1 MAVYT
6 KLNLRDVNSIIET
19 YSIGNL
25 LNYHGIKQGIENT
38 NYFIKT
44 SLGKFILTIF
54 EKRVLTKDIP
64 FFVDI
69 MIHLKKN
76 NFISPEPIKDQDGL
90 IIKNHQNKK
99 YILVSFLEG
108 HSKTE
113 LKKRD
118 CVNIGEMIGIM
129 HKKFEGTDL
138 KRNNNLST
146 DAWEKIFLE
155 CKDSISNFD
164 LQELDTNLIELIT
177 KTLDECK
184 SYWPNHLPKG
194 IIHGDLF
201 PDNIFFEK
209 DKVIGIIDFYFSC
222 NEIRFYEIAIALNA
236 LCFDYNHKL
245 NIEKA
250 RNLILGYNSKFKIMI
265 EELNYINILAKGA
278 SLRFLLTRLY
288 DWFKTPEDG
297 FVKKKDPKE
306 YIKKLN
312 YFNENNLNFIN
323 DIF

>member
-6 KLNLRDVNSIIET
+6 KLNLKDVNSIVET
-19 YSIGNL
+19 YSIGHL
-25 LNYHGIKQGIENT
+25 LNYYGIKQGIENT

-64 FFVDI
+64 YFVDI
-69 MIHLKKN
+69 MIHLKNKD
-76 NFISPEPIKDQDGL
+76 FVSPEPIKDQNGL
-90 IIKNHQNKK
+90 IIKNYQNKK

-118 CVNIGEMIGIM
+118 CFNIGEMIGIM
-129 HKKFEGTDL
+129 HKKFEGTRL

-155 CKDSISNFD
+155 CKGSISNF
-164 LQELDTNLIELIT
+164 ELTKLDANLINLIT
-177 KTLDECK
+177 ETLAECK
-184 SYWPNHLPKG
+184 SCWPYHLPKG

-209 DKVIGIIDFYFSC
+209 DKVTGIIDFYFSC

-236 LCFDYNHKL
+236 LCFDDHHNL
-245 NIEKA
+245 NRDKA
-250 RNLILGYNSKFKIMI
+250 KNLILGYNSKFKIAI

-288 DWFKTPEDG
+288 DWFKTPEYS

-312 YFNENNLNFIN
+312 YFHENNLSFIN